1 VKTLDACTESEAF
14 WLIGA
19 TVLDVLGKKA
29 GTLQRIWFDPSTY
42 HAEFAGLRIG
52 SLLPATRVV
61 PARDTKIDEANALVR
76 LEHPLA
82 FVRKAP
88 HANPN
93 AELAEVEKEEIDSY
107 YGYFVPLRRISDIKE
122 MRPEDALDGGP
133 TSRSGATPDELLLRK

>member
-1 VKTLDACTESEAF
+1 VKTIDSCTENEARRF
-14 WLIGA
+14 IGA

-29 GTLQRIWFDPSTY
+29 GTLQRVWFDPSTY
-42 HAEFAGLRIG
+42 RPEFAGIRIG
-52 SLLPATRVV
+52 GLLPATQVV

-82 FVRKAP
+82 FVRNAP

-93 AELAEVEKEEIDSY
+93 AELAEVEKEEIDAY

-122 MRPEDALDGGP
+122 IRPEDALDGGP
-133 TSRSGATPDELLLRK
+133 SRSGATPDELLLRK